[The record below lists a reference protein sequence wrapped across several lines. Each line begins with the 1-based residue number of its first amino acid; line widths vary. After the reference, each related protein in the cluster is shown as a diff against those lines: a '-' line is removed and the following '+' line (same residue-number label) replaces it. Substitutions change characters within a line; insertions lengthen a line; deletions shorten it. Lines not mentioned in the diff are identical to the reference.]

1 MTREANAK
9 KMHDAQTGGSGT
21 GLGPSQMD
29 QAQIKQ
35 RGAIASQAAT
45 AGSEE
50 AQIAQA
56 QQTSQS
62 GDRDPLVDVQERSCR
77 HHPTIGSSGRQAD
90 EAVHKLFSLGN
101 S

>member
-1 MTREANAK
+1 MAKRQMAREANAK
-9 KMHDAQTGGSGT
+9 KLHDAQTGRRGT

-45 AGSEE
+45 AGSQE

-56 QQTSQS
+56 QQTSPEPPQAPEGTTIPNPAQKGVLS
-62 GDRDPLVDVQERSCR
+62 YDR
-77 HHPTIGSSGRQAD
+77 
-90 EAVHKLFSLGN
+90 KLWMRR
-101 S
+101 

>member
-1 MTREANAK
+1 MAKRQVAREANAK

-62 GDRDPLVDVQERSCR
+62 LHSSRRSRGDYDSVSGSMPSAPLD
-77 HHPTIGSSGRQAD
+77 GAG
-90 EAVHKLFSLGN
+90 G
-101 S
+101 